1 MPGGSRRM
9 PAKKKK
15 GRTTTTNGGVA
26 GAARIEP
33 TVPFVFHTDG
43 MNITRSP
50 ITAPGAMTPPPGS
63 RLLPILSLDPKMT
76 SFDISSPDNALPYA
90 PTSSSSDDNAHDNDD
105 ETKSEPSI
113 IPPLANREDSS
124 SGSSSCNNPTAMVS
138 PQMTTNTATKDLHGT
153 GSRSG
158 GTNVPSSVHCDGSSS
173 SSSSSGEMEIS
184 DDEDDD
190 DDDSYDD
197 DETRSFDEYDDDDDE
212 DDSDEDDMPALVVS
226 SGFCIPDLPHFSYIN
241 YTYLVVAFMSH
252 LYNS

>member
-90 PTSSSSDDNAHDNDD
+90 PSSSSSSDDNAHDDDD

-124 SGSSSCNNPTAMVS
+124 SGSSSCNSRLPTAMVS
-138 PQMTTNTATKDLHGT
+138 PQMTTNTATTDLHGT
-153 GSRSG
+153 GSSSD
-158 GTNVPSSVHCDGSSS
+158 GTNIPSSVHCDES
-173 SSSSSGEMEIS
+173 SSSSSGEMESS

-197 DETRSFDEYDDDDDE
+197 DDETRSFDEYDDDDE

-226 SGFCIPDLPHFSYIN
+226 SGLCMPDLFSHN
-241 YTYLVVAFMSH
+241 
-252 LYNS
+252 